1 MVMTAVQAK
10 DTLGDLLNGMREA
23 GKHYDEMK
31 QWRDG
36 ETPMPYKPRDTDDDF
51 DALMEKAETRMIG
64 LVLRVLTQSIEL
76 RSYSPG
82 IEDDGKLMLAF
93 SQNRMQTRQKRLYQA
108 AMTSGMSYSSLELR
122 GGRLRSKV
130 YSAKNAFAVF
140 GDAEADEFAD
150 YAVTRGQKLVGG
162 GYELTLMDSD
172 AIYRF
177 REGEGGTDLMEI
189 VPHGLGVTPIVRFT
203 GEMDAEGDV
212 QSEVEPLIEPQASLN
227 QTKADR
233 LVAQSYASWV
243 VRVLSGVE
251 KPDDEYEARM
261 QNIELS
267 MKRLILANDPAA
279 KAQTFGTTNL
289 QQYIDAGKS
298 DKQELAVLAQVPQK
312 TIIGAQSNQSDGA
325 DALAAEEASTQ
336 RKLHNYE
343 TSFGE
348 SWGTW
353 FRLAG
358 GLLGINGGLDDYRGA
373 VDWRDS
379 EIRSMSQMADAL
391 GKIATQLQVPV
402 KALWNMIPNVSPDT
416 VRQWEEMAA
425 ADPYNQA
432 LNAAGLGI

>member
-1 MVMTAVQAK
+1 M
-10 DTLGDLLNGMREA
+10 
-23 GKHYDEMK
+23 
-31 QWRDG
+31 
-36 ETPMPYKPRDTDDDF
+36 
-51 DALMEKAETRMIG
+51 
-64 LVLRVLTQSIEL
+64 
-76 RSYSPG
+76 
-82 IEDDGKLMLAF
+82 
-93 SQNRMQTRQKRLYQA
+93 
-108 AMTSGMSYSSLELR
+108 R

-130 YSAKNAFAVF
+130 YSAKNAYAVF

-162 GYELTLMDSD
+162 GHELTLMDSD

-177 REGEGGTDLMEI
+177 HEGTGSTDLMQI

-251 KPDDEYEARM
+251 KPDDEYEARA

-267 MKRLILANDPAA
+267 MKRLILANDPNA

-325 DALAAEEASTQ
+325 DALARGSAS
-336 RKLHNYE
+336 RA
-343 TSFGE
+343 GCCE
-348 SWGTW
+348 STVVSMTTAARWTGVT
-353 FRLAG
+353 R
-358 GLLGINGGLDDYRGA
+358 
-373 VDWRDS
+373 
-379 EIRSMSQMADAL
+379 RSGRCRRWPMRSARSRR
-391 GKIATQLQVPV
+391 
-402 KALWNMIPNVSPDT
+402 NC
-416 VRQWEEMAA
+416 RCR
-425 ADPYNQA
+425 
-432 LNAAGLGI
+432 